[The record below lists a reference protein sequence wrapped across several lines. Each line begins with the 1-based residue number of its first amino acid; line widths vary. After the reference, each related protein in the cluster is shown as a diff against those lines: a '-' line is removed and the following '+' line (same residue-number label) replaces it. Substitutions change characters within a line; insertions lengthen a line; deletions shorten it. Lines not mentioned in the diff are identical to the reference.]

1 MKHHRNWECG
11 VVMPVPESK
20 LQGLKQG
27 DVPPMSV
34 FDGTIEV
41 PFRVPADE
49 YKGKQP
55 WFFRS

>member
-1 MKHHRNWECG
+1 
-11 VVMPVPESK
+11 MPVPEAK
-20 LQGLKQG
+20 LQGLKQD

-34 FDGTIEV
+34 FDGTIEI